1 MSIVKSDT
9 AWKDA
14 ADAGYIQLWGEV
26 TEDTVAT
33 VSLALAALRK
43 RRDVAEITLAIN
55 SNGGQAHPMWA
66 LIDALQTMPQTVTTI
81 AEGWALSAGLM
92 VYMAGDRRIVSPHAR
107 LLFHGGWHSI
117 NWEKSR
123 EFGEDAERAKAHDYQ
138 MAAYMAERS
147 TKRAAF
153 WRKAVDES
161 REMWFTPREALEWGV
176 AHELRGDR

>member
-1 MSIVKSDT
+1 MSIVKDDS
-9 AWKDA
+9 AWKSA

-33 VSLALAALRK
+33 VSLALAQLSK
-43 RRDVAEITLAIN
+43 RRDLTEITLAIN

-66 LIDALQTMPQTVTTI
+66 LIDALHAMPQTVTTI

-92 VYMAGDRRIVSPHAR
+92 VFMAGDRRVVAPHTC
-107 LLFHGGWHSI
+107 LLFHGAWHSV

-123 EFGEDAERAKAHDYQ
+123 EFGADAERAKTSDYEL
-138 MAAYMAERS
+138 AAYMAER
-147 TKRAAF
+147 TNKRAAF

-161 REMWFTPREALEWGV
+161 REMWFTPRDALEWGV
-176 AHELRGDR
+176 AHELRGA